1 MKAVIVVSTTNRTV
15 YYGYIPEDTP
25 LTQSA
30 YVLERARCVIY
41 WPRGGG
47 LGQLANEGP
56 IPETRLGDVEPAK
69 TAIGGVDRVIE
80 VAPDAAVRWDS
91 AAPYRG

>member
-1 MKAVIVVSTTNRTV
+1 MKAVIVVSTANRTV
-15 YYGYIPEDTP
+15 YYGYISEETP

-56 IPETRLGDVEPAK
+56 IPDTRLGDVEPAK

-80 VAPDAAVRWDS
+80 VAPAAAQRWDE
-91 AAPYRG
+91 ADPYRG

>member
-1 MKAVIVVSTTNRTV
+1 MKPVIAVSTSSRTV
-15 YYGYIPEDTP
+15 YYGYIDEDTP

-30 YVLERARCVIY
+30 YVLERARCIIY
-41 WPRGGG
+41 WPQGGG

-56 IPETRLGDVEPAK
+56 IPGTRLGDVEPAK

-80 VAPDAAVRWDS
+80 VAPEAASLLDEEEG
-91 AAPYRG
+91 YRG